1 MKIEVSDKHV
11 GLRIALTAVAL
22 VIAVVAFSI
31 AIVNMGKKSP
41 GYQLIEAKTDKEA
54 LTYNNAVSFRY
65 WFDGTS
71 NEIKRGI
78 NGLVLEYTPILS
90 AAYKQT
96 DHQNVYSGQ
105 VSIGTVNQHPGEVVN
120 VSPELYAILKDA
132 YAKTLEGRGYN
143 MFAGALYAEWKSIQI
158 LDDPTEFDPAN
169 NGFVASRLHEI
180 AAVVNDLSN
189 FSLEFLDDSTCAV
202 RFSTASGYDDFCRE
216 YEITAYALDLNN
228 LRDAYMLSMMGEALV
243 AAGYQLG
250 HLTTAE
256 GMALNTSP
264 RGTLSYDMHTW
275 EYDKDTVYASVEL
288 DGVFSAAAFTAYGM
302 GSDYGYVLEASAD
315 SAASTGSNGIQ
326 RDPTAST
333 GSNGIQQDP
342 TASNRLYRH
351 LYFDVRT
358 GDFTDVLM
366 SSTVISRDMDIVENA
381 YQTIILNTLK
391 TEKDVSDY
399 AANLEKAGKLVS
411 YVFQSTQN

>member
-1 MKIEVSDKHV
+1 MKIEVSEKHI
-11 GLRIALTAVAL
+11 GLRIAVTAVAL
-22 VIAVVAFSI
+22 VIAVVAFTI
-31 AIVNMGKKSP
+31 GVVNIGKKTP
-41 GYQLIEAKTDKEA
+41 GYQNIEAKVDAEA
-54 LTYNNAVSFRY
+54 ILYNDAVLYRY
-65 WFDGTS
+65 WFGGTS
-71 NEIKRGI
+71 NEIKRSI
-78 NGLVLEYTPILS
+78 NALVLEYTPILS

-96 DHQNVYSGQ
+96 DHQNTYSGQ
-105 VSIGTVNQHPGEVVN
+105 VSIGTINQHPGEVVT

-132 YAKTLEGRGYN
+132 YAKTLEVRGYN

-158 LDDPTEFDPAN
+158 LEDPKEFDPAN
-169 NGFVASRLHEI
+169 NENTAERLHAI

-189 FSLEFLDDSTCAV
+189 FNLEFLDDSNCSL

-243 AAGYQLG
+243 DAGYSLG
-250 HLTTAE
+250 HMTTSA

-264 RGTLSYDMHTW
+264 RGSLTFDLHTW
-275 EYDKDTVYASVEL
+275 EYGKDSVYASVEL
-288 DGVFSAAAFTAYGM
+288 DGVFAAATFTAYSM
-302 GSDYGYVLEASAD
+302 GSDYGYSVEISA
-315 SAASTGSNGIQ
+315 
-326 RDPTAST
+326 DPTAST

-342 TASNRLYRH
+342 SASTGSNRLYRH

-366 SSTVISRDMDIVENA
+366 SATVISKDMDIVENA
-381 YQTIILNTLK
+381 YQNIILNTLK
-391 TEKDVSDY
+391 TEQEVVAY
-399 AANLEKAGKLVS
+399 AAELEKAGKLVS